1 VLVVAG
7 SWGVGQIEETARL
20 LLACGR
26 YRPVTVCGRD
36 EKLRQRMES
45 EGLGTV
51 IGWSDDMPSLMAACD
66 VLVENAGGLTSMEA
80 FAARLP
86 VVTFNPIPGHGLDN
100 AAAMARA
107 GVTRWPSS
115 VDQLLTVLDEV
126 TAPGPARQALIDAGA
141 AMFAG
146 DAAAEVLSVAEPVAE
161 VVPIEMAQDRRR
173 RLARRVV
180 AAGVASAAVYGTLTA
195 GVAVAAD
202 YGLTVPSDAHPHA
215 QITLAGVRRPVT
227 YLGVRVSA
235 SGLAD
240 PNVRMAVTQLGATV
254 IVTGRAAASATDAV
268 KGLAANGVDVA
279 TGGWGQARTGVLPE
293 QRDLSSARVIN
304 TLTGIR
310 PSCFVPARPVDALDL
325 LWASRRH
332 LSIVVPNHTVLPG
345 RLPTQL
351 EAGKSYVLD
360 GRQASPSEL
369 VAALGNLRAVA
380 GQDGMVLAGL
390 QAFE

>member
-1 VLVVAG
+1 
-7 SWGVGQIEETARL
+7 
-20 LLACGR
+20 
-26 YRPVTVCGRD
+26 
-36 EKLRQRMES
+36 
-45 EGLGTV
+45 
-51 IGWSDDMPSLMAACD
+51 MAASD
-66 VLVENAGGLTSMEA
+66 ALVENAGGLTSKEA
-80 FAARLP
+80 FAAGLP
-86 VVTFNPIPGHGLDN
+86 VVTFNAIPGHGLDN

-115 VDQLLTVLDEV
+115 LEELLGVLDEV
-126 TAPGPARQALIDAGA
+126 TEPGTARQALIDAGL

-146 DAAAEVLSVAEPVAE
+146 DAAVHVLSVAAPVAD

-180 AAGVASAAVYGTLTA
+180 SAGVASAAVYGTLTA

-227 YLGVRVSA
+227 YLGVRLSVSE
-235 SGLAD
+235 LAD
-240 PNVRMAVTQLGATV
+240 PTVQVAVTRLGATV
-254 IVTGRAAASATDAV
+254 IVTGRAAASATEAV

-293 QRDLSSARVIN
+293 QRDLSSARMIS

-310 PSCFVPARPVDALDL
+310 PSCYVPARPVDALDL

-332 LSIVVPNHTVLPG
+332 LSIVVPNHNVLPT
-345 RLPTQL
+345 RLPAAL
-351 EAGKSYVLD
+351 DAGESYVLD
-360 GRQASPSEL
+360 GRQTSPAEL
-369 VAALGNLRAVA
+369 VTALSTLRGVA